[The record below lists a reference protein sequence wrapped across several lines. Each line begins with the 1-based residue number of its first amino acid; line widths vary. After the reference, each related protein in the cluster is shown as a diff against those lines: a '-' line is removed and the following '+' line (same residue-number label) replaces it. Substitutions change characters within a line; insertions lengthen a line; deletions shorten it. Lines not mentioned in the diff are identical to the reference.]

1 MTDQTNAPA
10 GETSISASERRSNVF
25 EVERGTKQHGAA
37 TLRAVAETVRRIVRA
52 DVASVV
58 SFSVENRTVTWRVM
72 SGFRAYSLEDEL
84 VRPLN
89 RLFAKCA
96 TGAETIT
103 LEGISR
109 RRDLPAEEF
118 PVLSVEGV
126 INAALVPL
134 RAQGEVLGALVVGFR
149 SNHQFIPEER
159 QMLEALADMAALA
172 LDNARLFETVGAAKR
187 IWEQTF
193 DAIADGIIVHDQKMR
208 IIRCNARAAEMM
220 NILPSETI
228 GLSCAEVFARIFGE
242 RAAAYHMGQ
251 SAGTASSF
259 ELQAEDGRRYL
270 VSVAPITSLETG
282 VWSLESKAFGESSGL
297 ETPDSRLQ
305 TQSSVITW
313 SDVTELSEMQEQLS
327 RSRRL
332 ATVGQLAAGV
342 AHEINNPLA
351 AITTCAEAVLR
362 DIQRDEAT
370 AQALAASRD
379 WPFYLEEIV
388 RQALRC
394 KEITRGLLDLSRQ
407 RRARR
412 VACDLNSIAAQCAR
426 LAEQRTEGE
435 TDVTVSIN
443 LDADVGEVAT
453 DAGMVRQVLDNL
465 LSNALDAVGE
475 SGQVTLSTLREGERV
490 AIEVADTGHGITP
503 EALVRIFDPFFTTK
517 EPGKGSGLGLAICY
531 TLAEALGGALT
542 VESKQHEGSRFRLWL
557 PRRAPEKE
565 ER

>member
-1 MTDQTNAPA
+1 MSGVFLSIRVERSQGMTDQTNASA
-10 GETSISASERRSNVF
+10 GETSRPASERRSNAF
-25 EVERGTKQHGAA
+25 DVERGTKQHGAA
-37 TLRAVAETVRRIVRA
+37 TLRVVAETVRRIVRA

-72 SGFRAYSLEDEL
+72 SGFRAYSLEAEL

-96 TGAETIT
+96 TGAEMIT
-103 LEGISR
+103 LEGIGHSP
-109 RRDLPAEEF
+109 DLPAEEF
-118 PVLSVEGV
+118 PVLSAEGI

-134 RAQGEVLGALVVGFR
+134 CAQGEVLGALVVGFR
-149 SNHQFIPEER
+149 SYHQFIAEER

-270 VSVAPITSLETG
+270 VSVAPITSLESG
-282 VWSLESKAFGESSGL
+282 VESLKSEAVDDSAVGL
-297 ETPDSRLQ
+297 KQARLQTPDSRLQ

-362 DIQRDEAT
+362 DIQR
-370 AQALAASRD
+370 RD
-379 WPFYLEEIV
+379 GAGACRHRDCRSISKRSCGRPQV
-388 RQALRC
+388 
-394 KEITRGLLDLSRQ
+394 Q
-407 RRARR
+407 RDHAR
-412 VACDLNSIAAQCAR
+412 VARSFASTTRAPRRLRLNSIAAQCAR
-426 LAEQRTEGE
+426 LAEQRTEAKPMSPSR
-435 TDVTVSIN
+435 SIWTRTW
-443 LDADVGEVAT
+443 ARWRPTRAWRARCSTIFEQRA
-453 DAGMVRQVLDNL
+453 
-465 LSNALDAVGE
+465 DAVA
-475 SGQVTLSTLREGERV
+475 SAAR
-490 AIEVADTGHGITP
+490 
-503 EALVRIFDPFFTTK
+503 
-517 EPGKGSGLGLAICY
+517 
-531 TLAEALGGALT
+531 
-542 VESKQHEGSRFRLWL
+542 SRFRPCVRVSVSLSKYAI
-557 PRRAPEKE
+557 RGTDHA
-565 ER
+565 